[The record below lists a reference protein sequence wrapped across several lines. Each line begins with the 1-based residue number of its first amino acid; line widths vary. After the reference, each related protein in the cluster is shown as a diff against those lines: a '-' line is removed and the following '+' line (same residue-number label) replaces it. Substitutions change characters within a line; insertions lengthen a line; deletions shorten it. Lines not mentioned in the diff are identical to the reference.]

1 MPLSDIRMRFVSE
14 YRGDIKDPV
23 LTTLLQ
29 AIDSYQSDVQNE
41 LLLSVYAQRSDQISD
56 GLFEVLRRHLFG
68 QMFPGPVY
76 AVAQASL
83 RDADTT
89 AAVMLEQHHY
99 LSLQDSEGNRVLF
112 APQEPVWIV
121 PSFTNDVQVQTVGDD
136 LMLGLS
142 VPVQNLRDSPG
153 GRARIHASGVD
164 PFLLERLRCRLP
176 QSGDGQED
184 PAPTRSVLRPQY
196 PGVFTV
202 ADEFFHTPYAA
213 TFIDLSFPLLENAA
227 VRDGVAWLPFP
238 GLGGFG
244 AELDRRL
251 TLNSFVV
258 WNMVHGEMLA
268 IQSEGNRYRVPVSGP
283 GTQETI
289 LVMVEDLGSD
299 PAIEYANAASVADP
313 RYPYQY
319 SASVDPSRE
328 DIYLTLSPP
337 PGGEVKVQ
345 YYQYETGEYCA
356 NIAEGRSFGLYRGV
370 DERVKT
376 VQLLNATHR
385 LEVLSDKQRIWET
398 FRSMLVSRNRWLTR
412 DDLRAAVSAFPAF
425 AGRRNVVVREK
436 IGFRE
441 LVGRAPKGY
450 LTPYTEVLVPVREK
464 SLLQDPERA
473 HFQRRLESYIT
484 RRSVNGSFV
493 RVVFISADEV

>member
-76 AVAQASL
+76 AVAHASL
-83 RDADTT
+83 RDADT
-89 AAVMLEQHHY
+89 VVPVLLEQHHY

-121 PSFTNDVQVQTVGDD
+121 PSFTNDVQVQVVGGDM
-136 LMLGLS
+136 MLGLS
-142 VPVQNLRDSPG
+142 VPVQNLHDFPE
-153 GRARIHASGVD
+153 GRARIYAAGVD

-176 QSGDGQED
+176 ETAGDGED
-184 PAPTRSVLRPQY
+184 SAPARSALRPQY
-196 PGVFTV
+196 PGVFTI
-202 ADEFFHTPYAA
+202 ADEFFHTPYA
-213 TFIDLSFPLLENAA
+213 TSFLDLPFALLEGAA
-227 VRDGVAWLPFP
+227 VKDGAVWMPFP
-238 GLGGFG
+238 GLGEFG
-244 AELDRRL
+244 SELDRKL

-268 IQSEGNRYRVPVSGP
+268 IQSEGSRYRVPVSGP
-283 GTQETI
+283 GNQETI
-289 LVMVEDLGSD
+289 LVSVEDLGTD
-299 PAIEYANAASVADP
+299 PAVEYANAAGVADP

-328 DIYLTLSPP
+328 DIHLSLSPP
-337 PGGEVKVQ
+337 PGGDVKVQ
-345 YYQYETGEYCA
+345 YFQYGTGEHCA
-356 NIAEGRSFGLYRGV
+356 NIAEGRSFGLYKGV

-385 LEVLSDKQRIWET
+385 LEALGDKQRIWEY
-398 FRSMLVSRNRWLTR
+398 FRSLLVSRNRWLTR
-412 DDLRAAVSAFPAF
+412 DDLRAAVGTFPSF

-436 IGFRE
+436 IGFKE
-441 LVGRAPKGY
+441 LVGRAPRGY

-464 SLLQDPERA
+464 ALLQDPERT
-473 HFQRRLESYIT
+473 HFEKHLERYIK

-493 RVVFISADEV
+493 RVILVSADEV

>member
-29 AIDSYQSDVQNE
+29 AIDAYQADVQNE

-76 AVAQASL
+76 AVAHASL
-83 RDADTT
+83 RDAET
-89 AAVMLEQHHY
+89 VSPVVLEQHHY

-112 APQEPVWIV
+112 APQEPVWVV
-121 PSFTNDVQVQTVGDD
+121 PSFTNDVQVQTSGDD

-142 VPVQNLRDSPG
+142 VPVQNLRESPE
-153 GRARIHASGVD
+153 GRARIYAAGVD
-164 PFLLERLRCRLP
+164 PLLLERLRCRVP
-176 QSGDGQED
+176 QGEGAED
-184 PAPTRSVLRPQY
+184 PAVRSPLRPQY
-196 PGVFTV
+196 PGVLTIV
-202 ADEFFHTPYAA
+202 DDFFHTPYAT
-213 TFIDLSFPLLENAA
+213 TFLDIPFPLLENVA
-227 VRDGVAWLPFP
+227 VKDGVAWLPLP
-238 GLGGFG
+238 GLGEFG
-244 AELDRRL
+244 PELDRRL
-251 TLNSFVV
+251 TLNAFVV

-268 IQSEGNRYRVPVSGP
+268 IQTEGTRYRVPVSGP
-283 GTQETI
+283 GNQETI
-289 LVMVEDLGSD
+289 LVRVEDLGSD
-299 PAIEYANAASVADP
+299 PATEYANASGVTDP
-313 RYPYQY
+313 GYPYQY

-328 DIYLTLSPP
+328 DITLSLSPA

-345 YYQYETGEYCA
+345 YVQYETGDYCA
-356 NIAEGRSFGLYRGV
+356 NIAEGRSFGLYKGV

-385 LEVLSDKQRIWET
+385 LEVLGDKQRIWEY

-412 DDLRAAVSAFPAF
+412 DDLRAAVNAYPPFG
-425 AGRRNVVVREK
+425 GRRNVLVREK

-450 LTPYTEVLVPVREK
+450 LTPYTEVQVPVRER
-464 SLLQDPERA
+464 SLLQDPDRA
-473 HFQRRLESYIT
+473 HFERRLESYI
-484 RRSVNGSFV
+484 RKRSVNGSFV
-493 RVVFISADEV
+493 RVVLVSADDV